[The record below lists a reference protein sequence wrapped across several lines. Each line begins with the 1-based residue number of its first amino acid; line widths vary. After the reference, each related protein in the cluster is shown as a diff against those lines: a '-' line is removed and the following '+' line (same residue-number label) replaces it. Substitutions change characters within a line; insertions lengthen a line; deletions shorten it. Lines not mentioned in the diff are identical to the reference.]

1 MSDHDLFRIIAL
13 VAILLLVLP
22 AALPLARS
30 RARLLRLAG
39 AWVLAGGLLVA
50 LYRVFEWWR
59 GGAG

>member
-1 MSDHDLFRIIAL
+1 MSDQELFRVVAL

-22 AALPLARS
+22 AALPLARAN
-30 RARLLRLAG
+30 RRLLRLAG

-59 GGAG
+59 GGGG